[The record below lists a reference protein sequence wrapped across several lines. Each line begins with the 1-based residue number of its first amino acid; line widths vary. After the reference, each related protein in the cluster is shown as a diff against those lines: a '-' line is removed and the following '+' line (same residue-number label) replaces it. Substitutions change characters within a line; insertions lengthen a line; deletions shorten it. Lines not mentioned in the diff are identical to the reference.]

1 MHRLAKDYAILALL
15 ARLLMRSLPASNNPT
30 APSNGA
36 ARAAISN
43 YTMAARAQRAYF
55 GIHDQSNILPNPV
68 PHRHEYFQIYV
79 SIHGATTHYIGGHER
94 PIGPGT
100 VGFVAPFMV
109 HYIPNAPDGV
119 FHIIN
124 VSKDYL
130 LPSLDHDVFELSEVP
145 LTRAPELA
153 PFRFQHCLD
162 YRFGDADTRKL
173 HELCLEMAL
182 EAKGAL
188 AEDPASQLLV
198 RSHLL
203 RLFGMVW
210 RQYHDQ
216 FLQLDAQGIGLQT
229 HKQAVV
235 RCVRFIVHNLERE
248 LTLSD
253 AAQASCVSSTH
264 LAHLLKSETGRT
276 FLELLTER
284 RMERAKT
291 LLAFTSESA
300 ANIGGCVGFSDP
312 AHFARRFRQIEGL
325 TPSAYR
331 QRFQER
337 EKRHLQ

>member
-1 MHRLAKDYAILALL
+1 
-15 ARLLMRSLPASNNPT
+15 MRSPPSSSQLT
-30 APSNGA
+30 APSTGA
-36 ARAAISN
+36 ARASISN

-55 GIHDQSNILPNPV
+55 GIHDQSNSLPNPV

-79 SIHGATTHYIGGHER
+79 SIRGATTHHIGGHQR

-124 VSKDYL
+124 ASKEYL
-130 LPSLDHDVFELSEVP
+130 LPSLDHDVLELSEVP
-145 LTRAPELA
+145 LRRAPELA

-162 YRFGDADTRKL
+162 FRFGDVDTHKL
-173 HELCLEMAL
+173 HELCVEMAW
-182 EAKGAL
+182 EAKRAP

-216 FLQLDAQGIGLQT
+216 FMQLDAQGVGMQT

-235 RCVRFIVHNLERE
+235 RCVRFIIHNLGQE

-253 AAQASCVSSTH
+253 AAQASCVSTTH
-264 LAHLLKSETGRT
+264 LAHLLKSETGKT

-300 ANIGGCVGFSDP
+300 ANIGECVGFNDP

-325 TPSAYR
+325 TPSAFR
-331 QRFQER
+331 QRFQAR
-337 EKRHLQ
+337 EKDRLQ